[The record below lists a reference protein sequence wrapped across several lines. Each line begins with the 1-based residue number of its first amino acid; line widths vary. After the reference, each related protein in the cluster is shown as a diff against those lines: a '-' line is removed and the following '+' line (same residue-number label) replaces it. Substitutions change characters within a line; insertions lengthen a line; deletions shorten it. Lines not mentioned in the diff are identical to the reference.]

1 MIIPPYLKPD
11 DKIRIVSPAGKVEEK
26 YIHQAAE
33 WLKAKG
39 FRVELGK
46 YVFSSHFR
54 FAGTDRQRLE
64 DLQTAFDDPDTAAI
78 LCSRGGYGTIRL
90 IDKLRFDEFL
100 KHSKWIAGFS
110 DITILHLCLNQ
121 FGAATIHGA
130 MPRYFFNSDGLPSE
144 NLDSLMQILTG
155 GEPSY
160 HVPSASENRQGKA
173 TGELTGGNLSVISGM
188 QGTKFELETTGKI
201 LFLEDIDEHL
211 YHIDRMIR
219 QLKLS
224 GKFENLA
231 GLIVG
236 DFTGMKAN
244 DEPFGMSV
252 YEIISQAVDEY
263 DFPVCFGFPAGH
275 DEKNLALS
283 FGIPWELDVTKRGS
297 ALKQVS
303 SHLI

>member
-130 MPRYFFNSDGLPSE
+130 MPRYFFNPDGLPSE

-160 HVPSASENRQGKA
+160 HIPSAPENRQGKA

-188 QGTKFELETTGKI
+188 QGTRFELETAGKI

-219 QLKLS
+219 Q
-224 GKFENLA
+224 
-231 GLIVG
+231 
-236 DFTGMKAN
+236 
-244 DEPFGMSV
+244 
-252 YEIISQAVDEY
+252 
-263 DFPVCFGFPAGH
+263 
-275 DEKNLALS
+275 
-283 FGIPWELDVTKRGS
+283 
-297 ALKQVS
+297 
-303 SHLI
+303 